1 MNNDLQEQVIKAL
14 IASTISSYQIAK
26 DTGIS
31 DQTIQNYRNKITK
44 PKGNNL
50 AILSNYLGII
60 AMSYITN
67 ATVKAKTDNNVKPL
81 GTAVSS
87 NDLAT
92 ELPYIPVA
100 ATASFVDTFYD
111 YPDNYTPDTYPVI
124 PRNGE
129 KLSAEEYAVFEVEG
143 ESMLPSLRP
152 GSLIL
157 AKRIPEQK
165 WDHDAAGVVVVV
177 YGKSIVIKRVKDNRL
192 FGTNTLTLTSDN
204 ARFGDLPLTRPEIR
218 AIYRAKRIISSEIL

>member
-1 MNNDLQEQVIKAL
+1 MEETVKDRLIKFIDSNKLSIRAFEQACSLSNGYLSKLRHAPSADKL
-14 IASTISSYQIAK
+14 STIIATFPTLNK
-26 DTGIS
+26 NWLLTGEGEML
-31 DQTIQNYRNKITK
+31 REITE
-44 PKGNNL
+44 
-50 AILSNYLGII
+50 A
-60 AMSYITN
+60 
-67 ATVKAKTDNNVKPL
+67 KPL

-129 KLSAEEYAVFEVEG
+129 KLSAEEYAVFEVNG

-157 AKRIPEQK
+157 TKLIPERE
-165 WDHDAAGVVVVV
+165 WEYAEGVIVVI
-177 YGKSIVIKRVKDNRL
+177 YNKSIIVKRVKENRL
-192 FGTNTLTLTSDN
+192 YKENRLLVTSDN
-204 ARFGDLPLTRPEIR
+204 PEHGSL
-218 AIYRAKRIISSEIL
+218 AIERQDIHALYKAKRVISSEIL

>member
-1 MNNDLQEQVIKAL
+1 MEDSVKQRLKLVLRELHVKESDFCKSLNVSPGFISGMRKSMQPDKIKS
-14 IASTISSYQIAK
+14 I
-26 DTGIS
+26 
-31 DQTIQNYRNKITK
+31 
-44 PKGNNL
+44 
-50 AILSNYLGII
+50 AILYPQINTAWLLTGEGE
-60 AMSYITN
+60 MLREITE
-67 ATVKAKTDNNVKPL
+67 AKPL

>member
-1 MNNDLQEQVIKAL
+1 MEETVKDRLIKFINSNKLSIRAFEQACL
-14 IASTISSYQIAK
+14 
-26 DTGIS
+26 
-31 DQTIQNYRNKITK
+31 
-44 PKGNNL
+44 
-50 AILSNYLGII
+50 LSNGYLNKLRHAPSSDKLSII
-60 AMSYITN
+60 LTTFPTLNKNWLLTGEGEMLREITE
-67 ATVKAKTDNNVKPL
+67 AKPL

-111 YPDNYTPDTYPVI
+111 YPDNYTPETYPVI

-165 WDHDAAGVVVVV
+165 WDHDAAGVVVVI

-204 ARFGDLPLTRPEIR
+204 TRFGDLPLTRPEIR

>member
-1 MNNDLQEQVIKAL
+1 MEDSVKQRLKLVLRELHVKESDFCKSLNVSPGFISGMRKSMQPDKIKS
-14 IASTISSYQIAK
+14 I
-26 DTGIS
+26 
-31 DQTIQNYRNKITK
+31 
-44 PKGNNL
+44 
-50 AILSNYLGII
+50 AILYPQINTAWLLTGEGE
-60 AMSYITN
+60 MLREITE
-67 ATVKAKTDNNVKPL
+67 AKPL

-87 NDLAT
+87 NDMAT

-129 KLSAEEYAVFEVEG
+129 KLSAEEYAVFEVNG

-157 AKRIPEQK
+157 TKLIPERE
-165 WDHDAAGVVVVV
+165 WEYAEGVIVVI
-177 YGKSIVIKRVKDNRL
+177 YNKSIIVKRVKENRL
-192 FGTNTLTLTSDN
+192 YKENRLLVTSDN
-204 ARFGDLPLTRPEIR
+204 PEHGSL
-218 AIYRAKRIISSEIL
+218 AIERQDIHALYKAKRVISSEIF

>member
-1 MNNDLQEQVIKAL
+1 MQTSVKERLKLFIAHKGIGQKKFANSCGLSDGFVNNIVNSIQPKTIDRITMQYPELNPAWLLTGEGEMLRGVID
-14 IASTISSYQIAK
+14 AK
-26 DTGIS
+26 
-31 DQTIQNYRNKITK
+31 
-44 PKGNNL
+44 P
-50 AILSNYLGII
+50 
-60 AMSYITN
+60 M
-67 ATVKAKTDNNVKPL
+67 
-81 GTAVSS
+81 GTAVSI
-87 NDLAT
+87 NELAI

-111 YPDNYTPDTYPVI
+111 YPDNYTPETYPVI
-124 PRNGE
+124 ARNGE
-129 KLSAEEYAVFEVEG
+129 RLSAEEYAVFEVEG

-165 WDHDAAGVVVVV
+165 WDHDTAGVVVVV

-204 ARFGDLPLTRPEIR
+204 PHFGDLPLTRPEIR
-218 AIYRAKRIISSEIL
+218 AIYRAKRIISSDIL